1 MPERWKTVASTQV
14 MGLGSCP
21 VNMLTILL
29 VGSFLYLHIAQG
41 PITNLQRPLQ
51 ETHGVGMSVLSQLK
65 WMPWVYPKHCFL
77 KVFGHAQGLYN
88 HTTWS
93 SKGDFALPAFRAS
106 QKPGSHRAGHI
117 ISRPVLDYMA
127 SWVWISLVTGW
138 CSQTTAHR
146 VSHTALPSCRAQSW
160 AWTS

>member
-1 MPERWKTVASTQV
+1 MCIVHKRPEGCGSEENYQASLLVRCRRREKTVASTQG

-65 WMPWVYPKHCFL
+65 WMPWVYPKH
-77 KVFGHAQGLYN
+77 
-88 HTTWS
+88 
-93 SKGDFALPAFRAS
+93 
-106 QKPGSHRAGHI
+106 
-117 ISRPVLDYMA
+117 
-127 SWVWISLVTGW
+127 
-138 CSQTTAHR
+138 
-146 VSHTALPSCRAQSW
+146 
-160 AWTS
+160 